1 MPYVIPSP
9 ASLNPSA
16 STPSIHIF
24 TSISQLSR
32 DHPLGKKFLSVLSPK
47 APRYTLHCSTNMAR
61 TPAIPTLKAVTPAVA
76 RPLKP
81 SLRRCISR
89 GDTSG
94 EAHVVSRNVALSV
107 SRKNVRFKEIDDQ
120 LESVCFFRATG
131 RPSAIFSLN
140 SDSDTESETASSD
153 DDNDAAAAPL
163 LLTQL
168 RTCSEA
174 MVPSNV
180 ADIVS
185 PIPSLHTPLTCH
197 THVRLESLSLVTAGV
212 GQGLDKGQGLGQLP
226 SPRILRGTIR
236 VRNIAYYKCVAARY
250 TYDNWTT
257 TIEVLARY
265 MDPSHPAPTPAPA
278 IASGDGNGAW
288 DWFTFTISL
297 GLCAPRGVLPRALL
311 LAVRFSV
318 GGAGE
323 WWDNNGGENFRIVLG
338 PSPAGR
344 NEGTVGGGH
353 CKPPG
358 LQFEF
363 ARQPL
368 ALSTPWSSGN
378 PRE

>member
-32 DHPLGKKFLSVLSPK
+32 DHPLGKKLFSVLSPK
-47 APRYTLHCSTNMAR
+47 APRYTVQCSSATMAR
-61 TPAIPTLKAVTPAVA
+61 TPAVPTLKAVTSAVA
-76 RPLKP
+76 KPLKS
-81 SLRRCISR
+81 SLKRCISR
-89 GDTSG
+89 GITSR
-94 EAHVVSRNVALSV
+94 EAHVVSRNVAPSV

-153 DDNDAAAAPL
+153 DDNDAAAAPP
-163 LLTQL
+163 LLTHL
-168 RTCSEA
+168 RTSFEA
-174 MVPSNV
+174 MMPSKV

-185 PIPSLHTPLTCH
+185 PIPSPHTPLTCH

-212 GQGLDKGQGLGQLP
+212 GQGLDKGQGPGQLP
-226 SPRILRGTIR
+226 SPLILRGIIR
-236 VRNIAYYKCVAARY
+236 VRNIAYDKCVAARY

-265 MDPSHPAPTPAPA
+265 MDPSHPALAPEPA
-278 IASGDGNGAW
+278 ITSGDGNGAW

-297 GLCAPRGVLPRALL
+297 GLRGLRARCAALPRTLL

-318 GGAGE
+318 DGAGE

-338 PSPAGR
+338 QSHAGR
-344 NEGTVGGGH
+344 NGDTVGGGH
-353 CKPPG
+353 GKPP
-358 LQFEF
+358 
-363 ARQPL
+363 RP
-368 ALSTPWSSGN
+368 PV
-378 PRE
+378 